1 VYVEVPEHID
11 KPIYVENV
19 IQREIPVHMERIVE
33 VPREVVNYIDRPVE
47 RVEYIDRDVPVDRK
61 VNKIVYEDREIHVEN
76 VIRRPRHVEVIRE
89 IPVETIVECPVYIDV
104 EIEKHVSVPR
114 QRIVERE
121 IEVIVEHPIY
131 ETIEHQV
138 ERIVECPVYIDNII
152 EKEIVEQRYIDNH
165 IDEIIEQEVVK
176 ENIIRVPRE
185 IERVIIK
192 EVENIIEQEV
202 PIYKDNII
210 EQEVEVI
217 VERPVTIERIVEEPV
232 YIEEEVPIIK
242 KRIIEVE
249 NCVDVEL
256 KVEFDETCFRIRELH
271 ENYEQLCAELDLMTQ
286 RWAQCNEMPRNDYMK
301 LCREIRHKIAS
312 YEIEISLLNAKMS
325 QSHHSVK
332 EKVTTIYHHQDPRGT
347 NLNVQILKLEAE
359 NKALNDKIQFHDF
372 RISVGTHN
380 YAHCVTSVVNENG
393 GVVLEETREL
403 RKSQRNSQQNERVT
417 ISPNKSNLR
426 SDVDAMHGE
435 EEIMYEPFSSNHDDG
450 MGARHVD
457 DGM

>member
-1 VYVEVPEHID
+1 MYVEVPEHID

-19 IQREIPVHMERIVE
+19 IEREIPVYMEKIVE
-33 VPREVVNYIDRPVE
+33 VPREVVNYIERPVE
-47 RVEYIDRDVPVDRK
+47 RVEYIDRDVPVERQVQRIEYVDHE
-61 VNKIVYEDREIHVEN
+61 VHVEN
-76 VIRRPRHVEVIRE
+76 VIRRPRHVEVVRE
-89 IPVETIVECPVYIDV
+89 IPVETVVECPVYIDV
-104 EIEKHVSVPR
+104 EIEKHVHVPIE
-114 QRIVERE
+114 RIVERE
-121 IEVIVEHPIY
+121 IEVIIERPIY

-138 ERIVECPVYIDNII
+138 ERIVECPIYIDNII
-152 EKEIVEQRYIDNH
+152 EQEVVEQRYIDNY
-165 IDEIIEQEVVK
+165 IEEIIEQEVVK

-185 IERVIIK
+185 IERVVVK
-192 EVENIIEQEV
+192 EVDNIIEQEV
-202 PIYKDNII
+202 PIYKENII

-217 VERPVTIERIVEEPV
+217 VERPVTIERVVEEPV
-232 YIEEEVPIIK
+232 YIEVEVPIINRK
-242 KRIIEVE
+242 IIEVE

-256 KVEFDETCFRIRELH
+256 RVEFDECCFRIRELH

-286 RWAQCNEMPRNDYMK
+286 RWAQCNEMPREDYMK

-325 QSHHSVK
+325 QSSHSIR
-332 EKVTTIYHHQDPRGT
+332 EKVTTVFHHQDPKGR
-347 NLNVQILKLEAE
+347 NLHEQILKLEAE

-426 SDVDAMHGE
+426 SEVDIVQVE
-435 EEIMYEPFSSNHDDG
+435 EDNHFTRDNDDG
-450 MGARHVD
+450 LYVVRVD